1 MNHQSGNSS
10 ADSPLQAE
18 VRERFGVLP
27 NFFRLAPDS
36 PDITHN
42 LWGFA
47 KAGYLDNPLPS
58 LFKERLFVYL
68 SRYCEVRY
76 CIARHVGFLIGL
88 GRPAGDR
95 LTTPESLEAILRL
108 IRRPLPSDEIL
119 TEQIDFLKTVDSPI
133 EFPEPETSLE
143 EALFSCA
150 THVFLQSEEAGRCL
164 ESLRIV
170 LDPQAHQHLL
180 LFLAFVRTA
189 HFWTQVHPELTEED
203 DIRELLTVHESLA
216 QCVLT
221 KPQSTRDETTQIL
234 LTELAELRQ
243 ERQQAELLRVT
254 LSSIGDAVIA
264 TDPHGL
270 VTNMNAVA
278 EDLTGWKIDDAIG
291 QPLETVFNIVNEQ
304 TGEPVE
310 NPAKRSLREGV
321 IVGLANHTILIAR
334 DGRRHPID
342 DSAAPIRKDDVIV
355 GCVLVFRDVTERR
368 AAEEELAEQARLM
381 TMRAEVTAALATTE
395 SVQHVLQSCAET
407 LVEHLDMT
415 FVRIWTLD
423 NSEDVLELQAS
434 AGLYT
439 HRDGPHGR
447 VKVGEFKIGRIAR
460 NREPL
465 LTNDVAHDP
474 NISDPEWA
482 KREGMV
488 AFAGYPLLM
497 GERVVGVLAMFARRE
512 LSEVLLTNLGPL
524 AEAIAQYLDR
534 KQTEAA
540 LEESELR
547 YRLIGQAANDAI
559 WDWNL
564 VTDEVAW
571 NEGLQARFGY
581 KPHQIGNDVV
591 WWYEHIH
598 PEDRERVVH
607 GIHEA
612 IDHGETFW
620 TDEYRYR
627 RADGTHAMVF
637 DRGQIVRDETG
648 KPLRM
653 VGSMLDLTE
662 RIEAQDRL
670 RQSEEK
676 FRLMADT
683 IPNLAWM
690 AQPDGHIFWYNQP
703 WFDYTG
709 TTPEEMEG
717 WGWKSV
723 HDPEILPAVLER
735 WQQSLATGERF
746 HMVFPLRGA
755 DGEFRPFLTRINPL
769 RDEAG
774 QIRYWFGTNTDI
786 SEQQESQARLREI
799 AAQLSEADRRKD
811 EFLATLAHELRNP
824 LAPIRMGLEA
834 MRVFADDPETM
845 EEIRGTMERQTQ
857 QLIALVDDLLDVSR
871 ITRGKLELRRTRV
884 EVKEVVA
891 SAVEASTPFIRE
903 AGHTLSLSIPDD
915 SMQLDADPHR
925 LSQVLSNLLNNAAKY
940 TPEGGTIDF
949 RVEQQN
955 GEVILSVKDNGIGI
969 PVEMR
974 DRIFEMFAQIERPM
988 EKGYTGLGIGLT
1000 LVKSLVEMHE
1010 GDITV
1015 FSEGEG
1021 QGSEFVV
1028 RLPLAGVSR
1037 TQSAERKTESG
1048 GGSSD
1053 TKRKVLIVDDNVPAA
1068 QMLSLVVKML
1078 GSEIELAADG
1088 QEAIQVAERFRPDV
1102 ILMDLG
1108 MPRMN
1113 GYEATKHIRS
1123 QPWGQDMLIVALT
1136 GWGQA
1141 QDKQRTQEAG
1151 FDHHLT
1157 KPAEPATL
1165 SEIFASIDERRR

>member
-1 MNHQSGNSS
+1 MNHQHENSS
-10 ADSPLQAE
+10 VETPLQAE

-27 NFFRLAPDS
+27 NFFRLTPDS
-36 PDITHN
+36 PDITQN

-88 GRPAGDR
+88 GRPSGDE
-95 LTTPESLEAILRL
+95 LTSPESLEAILRL
-108 IRRPLPSDEIL
+108 IRRPLPSDELL
-119 TEQIDFLKTVDSPI
+119 TPQMELLREQDVPLGI
-133 EFPEPETSLE
+133 PETDTPLE
-143 EALFSCA
+143 AAIFSCA
-150 THVFLQSEEAGRCL
+150 THVFLQSADAARSL
-164 ESLRIV
+164 ETLRSV
-170 LDPQAHQHLL
+170 LDPQTFQNLL
-180 LFLAFVRTA
+180 LLLAFVRTA

-203 DIRELLTVHESLA
+203 DIRELLAVHESLA
-216 QCVLT
+216 QCVLD
-221 KPQSTRDETTQIL
+221 KPQAARDETTQIL

-264 TDPHGL
+264 TDPHGR
-270 VTNMNAVA
+270 VTNMNVVA
-278 EDLTGWKIDDAIG
+278 EELTGWTSEDAIG
-291 QPLETVFNIVNEQ
+291 QPLETVFHIVNEE
-304 TGEPVE
+304 TGELVE

-334 DGRRHPID
+334 DGRRRPID
-342 DSAAPIRKDDVIV
+342 DSAAPIRKDDLIV

-368 AAEEELAEQARLM
+368 KSEEELAEQARLM
-381 TMRAEVTAALATTE
+381 TMRAEVTSALATTD
-395 SVQHVLQSCAET
+395 SVQSVLQSCAKT
-407 LVEHLDMT
+407 LVDHLGMA

-423 NSEDVLELQAS
+423 KTEEVLELQAS
-434 AGLYT
+434 AGRYT
-439 HRDGPHGR
+439 HLDGPHGR
-447 VKVGEFKIGRIAR
+447 VKVGEFKIGRIAQ
-460 NREPL
+460 NRESL

-488 AFAGYPLLM
+488 SFAGYPLVM
-497 GERVVGVLAMFARRE
+497 GDRLIGVLAMFAQRT
-512 LSEVLLTNLGPL
+512 LSDVMLTNLGPL

-540 LEESELR
+540 LAESELR
-547 YRLIGQAANDAI
+547 YRLIGQASNDVI

-564 VTDEVAW
+564 LTDEVVW
-571 NEGLQARFGY
+571 NEGLQTRFGY
-581 KPHQIGNDVV
+581 EPHQIEEDAV

-627 RADGTHAMVF
+627 RGDGSHAMVF
-637 DRGQIVRDETG
+637 DRGQIVRDENG
-648 KPLRM
+648 KPSRM

-662 RIEAQDRL
+662 RIEAQERL

-690 AQPDGHIFWYNQP
+690 ARSDGYVFWYNQP
-703 WFDYTG
+703 FFEYTG
-709 TTPEEMEG
+709 TTPEELEG
-717 WGWKSV
+717 WGWQSV
-723 HDPEILPAVLER
+723 HDPEVVPEVLER
-735 WQQSLATGERF
+735 WQHTLATGEPF
-746 HMVFPLRGA
+746 NMVFPLKGA
-755 DGEFRPFLTRINPL
+755 DGTFRPFLTRVNPL

-774 QIRYWFGTNTDI
+774 EIRYWFGTSTDI
-786 SEQQESQARLREI
+786 SEQQESQTRLREI

-834 MRVFADDPETM
+834 MRVFAGDPETM
-845 EEIRGTMERQTQ
+845 AEIRDTMERQTQ

-871 ITRGKLELRRTRV
+871 ITRGKLELRRARV
-884 EVKEVVA
+884 ELKDVVS

-903 AGHTLSLSIPDD
+903 AGHTLSLTIPDD
-915 SMQLDADPHR
+915 SLPLDADPHR

-949 RVEQQN
+949 RARQQQDR
-955 GEVILSVKDNGIGI
+955 VILSVKDNGIGI
-969 PVEMR
+969 PQEMR

-1000 LVKSLVEMHE
+1000 LVKSLVEMHDGNIE
-1010 GDITV
+1010 V

-1021 QGSEFVV
+1021 RGSEFVV
-1028 RLPLAGVSR
+1028 HLPLAGVST
-1037 TQSAERKTESG
+1037 TQAVRKKALSG
-1048 GGSSD
+1048 GGTSGK
-1053 TKRKVLIVDDNVPAA
+1053 KRKVLIVDDNIPAA

-1088 QEAIQVAERFRPDV
+1088 QEAIEVAERFRPDV
-1102 ILMDLG
+1102 VLMDLG

-1136 GWGQA
+1136 GWGQD

-1165 SEIFASIDERRR
+1165 SEIFASIDERRG